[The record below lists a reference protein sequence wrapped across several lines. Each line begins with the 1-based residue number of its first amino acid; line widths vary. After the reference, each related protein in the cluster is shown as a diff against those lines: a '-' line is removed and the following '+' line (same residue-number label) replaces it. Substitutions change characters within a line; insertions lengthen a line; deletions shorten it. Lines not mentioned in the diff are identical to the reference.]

1 MIFTRV
7 VAFDLVS
14 VGHLATVNGLKH
26 LTAVNYGEGKM
37 VLKSISVGQG
47 AFVGA
52 NAVLEPGCSV
62 AAAAHVE
69 ALSMVPAG
77 SKVSSRVSGVPAQ
90 VVNCDAAVANP
101 RSIPLDADARQFC
114 RNAAL
119 IASTYWLMVV
129 PQALMPFIIIMIF
142 QLEAKL
148 EYQADSEKEL
158 ERFDSLP
165 EGVLRFLPQ
174 LPLWSFAFTVLI
186 LALQLLLTVLI
197 CRLLPRVKPPCSYLL
212 TSIRGQMVSLKMRW
226 VNQASNLL
234 RDASIVPV
242 FMRMCGAPFGRG
254 VAIAEEVVLP
264 DTLVVGNGCF
274 IASRNILTSA
284 TVDQGHFRVP
294 CVTNLGHLTC

>member
-1 MIFTRV
+1 MFRCCSSPCGSLV
-7 VAFDLVS
+7 HGSCWLQSVKPSFWRSSSGRELRCRCGKPPKHSFGCRRAPVLQKCSPHSLHVLAHGGAAGPDAFHHHHDLS
-14 VGHLATVNGLKH
+14 
-26 LTAVNYGEGKM
+26 
-37 VLKSISVGQG
+37 
-47 AFVGA
+47 
-52 NAVLEPGCSV
+52 
-62 AAAAHVE
+62 
-69 ALSMVPAG
+69 
-77 SKVSSRVSGVPAQ
+77 
-90 VVNCDAAVANP
+90 
-101 RSIPLDADARQFC
+101 ARG
-114 RNAAL
+114 
-119 IASTYWLMVV
+119 
-129 PQALMPFIIIMIF
+129 
-142 QLEAKL
+142 KL